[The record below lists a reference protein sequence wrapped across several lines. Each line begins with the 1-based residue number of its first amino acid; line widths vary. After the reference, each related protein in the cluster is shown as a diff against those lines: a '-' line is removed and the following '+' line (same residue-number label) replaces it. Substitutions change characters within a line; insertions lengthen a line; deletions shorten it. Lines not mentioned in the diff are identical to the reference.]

1 MSRID
6 EALKRRAGGGAA
18 PQKSGPTG
26 PVPADVHS
34 ILEHYPREAGAPDD
48 LHELSPI
55 EPHVETRDPLPVQEA
70 VTPRTGRETMPAGPV
85 HETAPAGPVQM
96 KPDVKLVISKGAAPI
111 CVEQYRRLA
120 GAVHG
125 LQVDRGLKTM
135 MVTSS
140 VPNEGKTLTVT
151 NLALTLSESYK
162 RRVLLI
168 DADLRRPTVHD
179 LFRIPNTTGLAE
191 VLRSERADVPL
202 LRLSANLSLLP
213 AGRPDAS
220 PMAALTSDRMRALL
234 EQFNQD
240 FDWVLLDAAPVGFM
254 PDAQL
259 LASVT
264 GAVLFVIAAGATPY
278 SLVQR
283 AVSELGPD
291 CVVGTVL
298 NRVEGRNI
306 PATAYYDS
314 YYAYAEPVG

>member
-18 PQKSGPTG
+18 PHKSGPTG

-55 EPHVETRDPLPVQEA
+55 EPHVEARDPLPAQEA

-85 HETAPAGPVQM
+85 HEMAPAGPVHM
-96 KPDVKLVISKGAAPI
+96 KPDVKLVISKGAPPI
-111 CVEQYRRLA
+111 SVEQYRRLA

-314 YYAYAEPVG
+314 YYAYAESGG

>member
-34 ILEHYPREAGAPDD
+34 ILEHYPREAGAPDE

-55 EPHVETRDPLPVQEA
+55 EPHVETRDPRPVQEA
-70 VTPRTGRETMPAGPV
+70 VAPRTGRET
-85 HETAPAGPVQM
+85 TPAGPVQM
-96 KPDVKLVISKGAAPI
+96 KPDVKLVISKGAPPI

-259 LASVT
+259 LANVT

-314 YYAYAEPVG
+314 YYAYAEPGG

>member
-34 ILEHYPREAGAPDD
+34 ILEHYPREAGAPDE

-55 EPHVETRDPLPVQEA
+55 EPHRETRDPLPVQEVVA
-70 VTPRTGRETMPAGPV
+70 PRTGRETM
-85 HETAPAGPVQM
+85 PAGPVQM

-213 AGRPDAS
+213 AGRPDAN

-259 LASVT
+259 LANVT

-283 AVSELGPD
+283 AISELGPD

-306 PATAYYDS
+306 PATAYYDW
-314 YYAYAEPVG
+314 YYAYAEPTG

>member
-6 EALKRRAGGGAA
+6 EALKRRSGGGVA
-18 PQKSGPTG
+18 PAKAGPSG

-34 ILEHYPREAGAPDD
+34 ILEHYPREAGVPEE
-48 LHELSPI
+48 LPLPEPRVESHE
-55 EPHVETRDPLPVQEA
+55 PLPVQEVVA
-70 VTPRTGRETMPAGPV
+70 PRTSRATAPAGPV

-96 KPDVKLVISKGAAPI
+96 KPDLKLVISKGAPPI
-111 CVEQYRRLA
+111 SVEQYRRLA
-120 GAVHG
+120 GAGHG
-125 LQVDRGLKTM
+125 LQVDRGLKTL

-151 NLALTLSESYK
+151 NLALTLAESYK

-168 DADLRRPTVHD
+168 DADLRRPTIHD

-191 VLRSERADVPL
+191 VLRSERPDVPL
-202 LRLSANLSLLP
+202 LRLSTNLSLLP
-213 AGRPDAS
+213 AGRPDAN

-259 LASVT
+259 LANVT
-264 GAVLFVIAAGATPY
+264 GAVLFVIAAGSTPY
-278 SLVQR
+278 PLVQR
-283 AVSELGPD
+283 AIAELGPD

-314 YYAYAEPVG
+314 YYAYAEPAG

>member
-6 EALKRRAGGGAA
+6 EALKRRSGSGPSPQKPAAGG
-18 PQKSGPTG
+18 
-26 PVPADVHS
+26 PVAVDVHS
-34 ILEHYPREAGAPDD
+34 ILDHYPREAGAHD
-48 LHELSPI
+48 
-55 EPHVETRDPLPVQEA
+55 EPPPVESRGEEVRLPLAAQEVGA
-70 VTPRTGRETMPAGPV
+70 PRPARETPATGPIQ
-85 HETAPAGPVQM
+85 TR
-96 KPDVKLVISKGAAPI
+96 PDVKLVISKGATPVS
-111 CVEQYRRLA
+111 VEQYRRLA

-125 LQVDRGLKTM
+125 LQIDRGLKTL
-135 MVTSS
+135 MVTSA
-140 VPNEGKTLTVT
+140 VPNEGKSLTVT

-168 DADLRRPTVHD
+168 DADLRRPTIHD
-179 LFRIPNTTGLAE
+179 LFRIANTTGLAE
-191 VLRSERADVPL
+191 VLRSERPDVPL
-202 LRLSANLSLLP
+202 LRLTTNLSLLP

-220 PMAALTSDRMRALL
+220 PMAGLTSERMRALL

-259 LASVT
+259 LASLT
-264 GAVLFVIAAGATPY
+264 GAVLFVIAAGSTPY
-278 SLVQR
+278 HLVQR
-283 AVSELGPD
+283 AVAELGPD

-314 YYAYAEPVG
+314 YYAYAETAE

>member
-6 EALKRRAGGGAA
+6 EALKRRSGGASA
-18 PQKSGPTG
+18 PQKPGASAPGQ
-26 PVPADVHS
+26 ADVHS
-34 ILEHYPREAGAPDD
+34 ILEHYPREAGVPD
-48 LHELSPI
+48 ELPPP
-55 EPHVETRDPLPVQEA
+55 EPPVDVRETLPLQEV
-70 VTPRTGRETMPAGPV
+70 VTPRPGRDIPTGPV
-85 HETAPAGPVQM
+85 PTKA
-96 KPDVKLVISKGAAPI
+96 DVRLVINKAATGI
-111 CVEQYRRLA
+111 SVEQYRRLA

-125 LQVDRGLKTM
+125 LQIDRGLKTL

-140 VPNEGKTLTVT
+140 IPNEGKTLTVT

-168 DADLRRPTVHD
+168 DADLRRPSIHD
-179 LFRIPNTTGLAE
+179 LFRVPNTTGLAE

-202 LRLSANLSLLP
+202 LRLSTNLSLLP
-213 AGRPDAS
+213 GGRPDAN
-220 PMAALTSDRMRALL
+220 PMAGLTSDRMRALL

-259 LASVT
+259 LANVT
-264 GAVLFVIAAGATPY
+264 GAVLFVIAAGSTPY
-278 SLVQR
+278 LLVQR
-283 AVSELGPD
+283 AVAELGPD

-314 YYAYAEPVG
+314 YYAYAEPAG

>member
-6 EALKRRAGGGAA
+6 EALKRSSGGG
-18 PQKSGPTG
+18 STG
-26 PVPADVHS
+26 PHKAVGHSQAHADVRS
-34 ILEHYPREAGAPDD
+34 ILDHYPREAGAP
-48 LHELSPI
+48 EE
-55 EPHVETRDPLPVQEA
+55 EPPHAEPQPALRQPLPVEEVPPPA
-70 VTPRTGRETMPAGPV
+70 AESSAASTPSQLKVDT
-85 HETAPAGPVQM
+85 
-96 KPDVKLVISKGAAPI
+96 KLVISKGAPAI
-111 CVEQYRRLA
+111 TVEQYRRLA

-125 LQVDRGLKTM
+125 LQVDRGLKTL
-135 MVTSS
+135 MVTSA
-140 VPNEGKTLTVT
+140 VPNEGKSLTVT

-179 LFRIPNTTGLAE
+179 LFRVRNTTGLAE
-191 VLRSERADVPL
+191 VLRAERTQVPL
-202 LRLSANLSLLP
+202 VRLTPNLSLLP
-213 AGRPDAS
+213 AGRPDAN
-220 PMAALTSDRMRALL
+220 PMAGLTSERMRALL

-259 LASVT
+259 LANLT
-264 GAVLFVIAAGATPY
+264 GAVLFVIQAGSTPY
-278 SLVQR
+278 ALVQR
-283 AVSELGPD
+283 AISELGPD

-314 YYAYAEPVG
+314 YYAYAEPAG

>member
-6 EALKRRAGGGAA
+6 EALKRRSGGGSA
-18 PQKSGPTG
+18 PQKPGASGPG
-26 PVPADVHS
+26 QADVHS
-34 ILEHYPREAGAPDD
+34 ILEHYPREAGVPD
-48 LHELSPI
+48 ELPPP
-55 EPHVETRDPLPVQEA
+55 EPRVEVRETLPAQEV
-70 VTPRTGRETMPAGPV
+70 VTPRPGRDIPAGPV
-85 HETAPAGPVQM
+85 PTKA
-96 KPDVKLVISKGAAPI
+96 DVKLVINKAAPGI

-125 LQVDRGLKTM
+125 LQIDRGLKTL
-135 MVTSS
+135 MVTSAI
-140 VPNEGKTLTVT
+140 PNEGKTLTVT

-168 DADLRRPTVHD
+168 DADLRRPSIHD
-179 LFRIPNTTGLAE
+179 LFRMPNTTGLAE
-191 VLRSERADVPL
+191 VLRSERTDVPL
-202 LRLSANLSLLP
+202 LRLSTNLSLLP
-213 AGRPDAS
+213 GGRPDAN
-220 PMAALTSDRMRALL
+220 PMAGLTSDRMRALL

-259 LASVT
+259 LANVT
-264 GAVLFVIAAGATPY
+264 GAVLFVIGAGSTPY
-278 SLVQR
+278 PLVQR
-283 AVSELGPD
+283 AVAELGPD

-314 YYAYAEPVG
+314 YYAYAEPAG